1 MSNVLQKKWVL
12 ILGGSSGIGLACA
25 QKLSAESFNLVI
37 IHRSRKSE
45 QDEAEI
51 AFDEIR
57 KNGVECLS
65 FNQDGLKEE
74 VIREVMTVL
83 KEKKIE
89 INLLLHSIAKGNL
102 KLMTSIPNSDL
113 LPAGLQNSFKE
124 QTAFLKEDDFLI
136 TAQAMAVS
144 YYNWAKA
151 LLDNELFAS
160 EASCIALTSEGG
172 RKAWRNYAAISA
184 AKAMLEAIS
193 RNMALEFAQH
203 GVRSNILQPGVTD
216 TNSLRMIPGSDY
228 LKKQSIQRNPFGR
241 LTTPE
246 DVANAVY
253 LLSRKEAS
261 WINGAIIPVDGGES
275 IS

>member
-1 MSNVLQKKWVL
+1 MLKKWAL

-25 QKLSAESFNLVI
+25 KKLSAEGFNLVI
-37 IHRSRKSE
+37 LYRSRKAELE
-45 QDEAEI
+45 QAEA

-57 KNGVECLS
+57 KNKVECLT

-74 VIREVMTVL
+74 VMHEVLEVL
-83 KEKKIE
+83 RKKKIK
-89 INLLLHSIAKGNL
+89 ISLLLHSIAKGNL
-102 KLMTSIPNSDL
+102 KLMAPIPNSDL
-113 LPAGLQNSFKE
+113 LPAGLQNAFKD
-124 QTAFLKEDDFLI
+124 QANFLKEDDFLL

-151 LLDNELFAS
+151 LLENDLFA
-160 EASCIALTSEGG
+160 EEGSCIALTSEGG
-172 RKAWRNYAAISA
+172 RKAWRNYAAVSA

-216 TNSLRMIPGSDY
+216 TTSLRMIPGSDF

-246 DVANAVY
+246 DVANVVY
-253 LLSRKEAS
+253 LLSQTEAS